1 MVEYLPGSRPSAPR
15 GWTLLDPT
23 QMQSTYKASEQPLV
37 KSELVNGVFMI
48 LLETCNLIILK
59 ANLLQNL
66 RGKLSL
72 WDKMWVK
79 PKYGKGGEKN

>member
-1 MVEYLPGSRPSAPR
+1 
-15 GWTLLDPT
+15 
-23 QMQSTYKASEQPLV
+23 
-37 KSELVNGVFMI
+37 MI